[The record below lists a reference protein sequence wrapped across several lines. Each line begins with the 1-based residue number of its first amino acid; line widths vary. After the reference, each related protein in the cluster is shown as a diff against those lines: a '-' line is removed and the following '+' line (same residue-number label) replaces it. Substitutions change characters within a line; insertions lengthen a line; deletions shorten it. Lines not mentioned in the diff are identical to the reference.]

1 MEGGEGEEEML
12 NFLVTKEM
20 NRLCPTNF
28 YIHNYAQH
36 WVLNLRVIKGETLVG
51 KNSYLHLHC
60 LI

>member
-1 MEGGEGEEEML
+1 MERAEGEEEML

-36 WVLNLRVIKGETLVG
+36 WVLNLRVIKGETLLG
-51 KNSYLHLHC
+51 K
-60 LI
+60 